1 MKKTALAIAMIAM
14 IFMMGCQNNAPEPD
28 VPVPPET
35 SGEVS
40 ESKAYFIE
48 LELISSSRGISDT
61 YKSMTVIL
69 RNNSKADVVLV
80 FSDDEGN
87 ECLEKFTDA
96 DVVNT
101 EGNLTIDLKDSGGAE
116 AGTVIL
122 VIDESSSVLS
132 ATLKVGESSFNGN
145 ATVLE
150 DIKAPVSSKSY
161 SGTLFFGPSDNGYT
175 AMTIEFNALE
185 SDSIVITLYTNYSS
199 GKGYSRYSSDL
210 KGQEELQYSNFLIGN
225 DAEMLMNTL
234 GGRYIFAPNEDGSV
248 VFYNKT
254 NADFT
259 YHMTRIM

>member
-14 IFMMGCQNNAPEPD
+14 VFMMGCQNNAP
-28 VPVPPET
+28 VTPET
-35 SGEVS
+35 SGGGS

-48 LELISSSRGISDT
+48 LTRSSRGISDT
-61 YKSMTVIL
+61 YRSMTVIL
-69 RNNSKADVVLV
+69 RDNSKAEVVLV
-80 FSDDEGN
+80 FIDDEGN

-101 EGNLTIDLKDSGGAE
+101 EGNLTIDLKGSGGAE

-122 VIDESSSVLS
+122 AIDESSSVLS
-132 ATLKVGESSFNGN
+132 ATLKVGGRSFGGN

-150 DIKAPVSSKSY
+150 DIKAPVSSESY
-161 SGTLFFGPSDNGYT
+161 SGMLFFGPSDNGST
-175 AMTIEFNALE
+175 AMTIEFKALE

-199 GKGYSRYSSDL
+199 DKGYSLYSSDL
-210 KGQEELQYSNFLIGN
+210 KGQEELPYSNFLIGN
-225 DAEMLMNTL
+225 DAGMLMNKL
-234 GGRYIFAPNEDGSV
+234 GGTYRFAPDEDGSV
-248 VFYNKT
+248 VFYDLD

>member
-35 SGEVS
+35 SGGVS
-40 ESKAYFIE
+40 ESKAYSIE
-48 LELISSSRGISDT
+48 FTSSSRGISD
-61 YKSMTVIL
+61 YRSMTVIL
-69 RNNSKADVVLV
+69 RDNSKADVVLV
-80 FSDDEGN
+80 FSDDKGN

-122 VIDESSSVLS
+122 AIDESSSVLS
-132 ATLKVGESSFNGN
+132 ATLTVGGSSFVGN

-150 DIKAPVSSKSY
+150 DIKAPVSSESY
-161 SGTLFFGPSDNGYT
+161 SGTLFFGPSDNGST
-175 AMTIEFNALE
+175 AMTIEFKALE
-185 SDSIVITLYTNYSS
+185 SNGIVITLYTNYSS
-199 GKGYSRYSSDL
+199 DKGYSRYSSDL

-225 DAEMLMNTL
+225 DAEMLMNKL
-234 GGRYIFAPNEDGSV
+234 GGSYIFAPDEDGSV
-248 VFYNKT
+248 VFYEKT
-254 NADFT
+254 NEELT

>member
-14 IFMMGCQNNAPEPD
+14 VFMMGCQNNAPEPD

-48 LELISSSRGISDT
+48 LTSSSRGLSDT
-61 YKSMTVIL
+61 YRSMTVIL
-69 RNNSKADVVLV
+69 RDNSKADVVLV
-80 FSDDEGN
+80 FRDDKGN

-96 DVVNT
+96 DVVDT
-101 EGNLTIDLKDSGGAE
+101 KGNLTIDLKGSGGAE

-122 VIDESSSVLS
+122 AIDESSSVLS
-132 ATLKVGESSFNGN
+132 ATLKVGGRSFGGN

-150 DIKAPVSSKSY
+150 DIKAPVSSVSY
-161 SGTLFFGPSDNGYT
+161 SGTLFFGPSDNGST
-175 AMTIEFNALE
+175 AMTIEFKALE
-185 SDSIVITLYTNYSS
+185 SNSIVITLYTNYSS
-199 GKGYSRYSSDL
+199 GKGYSLYSSDL
-210 KGQEELQYSNFLIGN
+210 KGQEVLQYSNFLIGN
-225 DAEMLMNTL
+225 DAEMLMNAL

-248 VFYNKT
+248 VFYNIT

-259 YHMTRIM
+259 YHMTRIR

>member
-1 MKKTALAIAMIAM
+1 MKKTAFAIAMIAM
-14 IFMMGCQNNAPEPD
+14 VFMMGCQNNAPEPD

-48 LELISSSRGISDT
+48 LTSSSRGLSDT
-61 YKSMTVIL
+61 YRSMTVIL
-69 RNNSKADVVLV
+69 RDNSKADVVLV
-80 FSDDEGN
+80 FRDDKGN

-101 EGNLTIDLKDSGGAE
+101 EGNLTIDLKDSGGAD

-122 VIDESSSVLS
+122 AIDESNSVLS
-132 ATLKVGESSFNGN
+132 ATLKVGESSFDGS

-150 DIKAPVSSKSY
+150 DIKAPVSSVSY
-161 SGTLFFGPSDNGYT
+161 SGTLFFGPSDNGST
-175 AMTIEFNALE
+175 AMTIEFKALE
-185 SDSIVITLYTNYSS
+185 SNSIVITLYTNYSS
-199 GKGYSRYSSDL
+199 GKGYSLYSSDL
-210 KGQEELQYSNFLIGN
+210 KGQEVLQYSNFLIGN
-225 DAEMLMNTL
+225 DAEMLMNAL

-248 VFYNKT
+248 VFYNIT

-259 YHMTRIM
+259 YHMTRIR

>member
-14 IFMMGCQNNAPEPD
+14 VFMMGCQNNAPEPD

-61 YKSMTVIL
+61 YRSMTVIL

-80 FSDDEGN
+80 FSDDGEN
-87 ECLEKFTDA
+87 KCLEKFTDA

-101 EGNLTIDLKDSGGAE
+101 EGNLTIDLKE

-122 VIDESSSVLS
+122 AIDEFGSVLS
-132 ATLKVGESSFNGN
+132 ATLKVDGSSFDGN

-150 DIKAPVSSKSY
+150 DIKAPVSSESY
-161 SGTLFFGPSDNGYT
+161 SGTLFFGPSDNGST
-175 AMTIEFNALE
+175 AMTIEFKALE
-185 SDSIVITLYTNYSS
+185 SNSIVITLYTNHNPSD
-199 GKGYSRYSSDL
+199 KGYSLYSSDL
-210 KGQEELQYSNFLIGN
+210 KGQEVLQYSNFLIGN
-225 DAEMLMNTL
+225 DAEMLMNAL

-248 VFYNKT
+248 VFYDIT
-254 NADFT
+254 NPDST